1 MYSSVRKVNHEAPCW
16 LGTFFNTIL
25 SREGLTE
32 QVQLKPNIWNL
43 LYTQQKWELSYSS
56 LSISVKTEKHTF

>member
-1 MYSSVRKVNHEAPCW
+1 MYSSVKKSTMKHPAGWVH
-16 LGTFFNTIL
+16 FFNTIL